1 MQLLFG
7 CWWWSFQEVQLS
19 SEVGQLR
26 DEDSVQLSMLRPTS
40 SHSTV
45 GGKGT
50 LGLPCLMSLRTAGI
64 VGCMGWVATWPLLK
78 SFLLP
83 SAFWSGADIGRIWS
97 TQRGIREEESST
109 FLQGS
114 GVQAFLKNF
123 LNSQARKNWNK
134 QKMSKLRYNHLLFFF
149 SYSHNF

>member
-149 SYSHNF
+149 FLQP

>member
-1 MQLLFG
+1 MI
-7 CWWWSFQEVQLS
+7 LS
-19 SEVGQLR
+19 GGAAELWGWTAQGWGQPA
-26 DEDSVQLSMLRPTS
+26 VSMLRPTS

-64 VGCMGWVATWPLLK
+64 VGCMGWVAMWPLLK

-134 QKMSKLRYNHLLFFF
+134 QKMSKLRYNHLWFF
-149 SYSHNF
+149 SFLQPYFLTVL